1 MLNVGGGRFNVG
13 IGGGGGKNYAFVL
26 KSYWLYDATVDF
38 IVLLSS

>member
-13 IGGGGGKNYAFVL
+13 IGGGGGKNYAFDL